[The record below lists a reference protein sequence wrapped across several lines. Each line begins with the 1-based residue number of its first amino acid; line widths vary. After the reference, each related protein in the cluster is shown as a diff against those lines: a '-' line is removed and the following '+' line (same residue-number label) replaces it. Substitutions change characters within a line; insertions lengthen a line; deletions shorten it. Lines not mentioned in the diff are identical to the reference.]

1 MTYTKAEFGESLL
14 NAVNGDYDE
23 TELARWAYEL
33 YLDHANHLEPG
44 LYEEMMKIVALEGGD
59 EFLLTR
65 SQIQDIG
72 RELTRN

>member
-1 MTYTKAEFGESLL
+1 MTYTKAEFGASLL

-44 LYEEMMKIVALEGGD
+44 LYQEMMKIVV
-59 EFLLTR
+59 
-65 SQIQDIG
+65 
-72 RELTRN
+72 